1 MSQPMDSYDAF
12 LSHAWGPDSHG
23 RDNHATVARVCAGL
37 QERGLTVWFDDQ
49 QMHDSIAQQMVRGID
64 AAAVMVTFLT
74 QAYCEK
80 VNSPQVNNCLRE
92 WNFAVLKCK
101 PMAAVP
107 MEDALLQPQN
117 WPGVVAAELGAHLF
131 EAKFSPSATAS
142 DAAFAQQIEKLASWI
157 KRLAPKRPDPA
168 GRDS

>member
-12 LSHAWGPDSHG
+12 LSHAWGPDTHE

-37 QERGLTVWFDDQ
+37 QARGLTVWFDAQ
-49 QMHDSIAQQMVRGID
+49 QMHDSIAQQMVQGID

-80 VNSPQVNNCLRE
+80 VNASQVNNCQRE
-92 WNFAVLKCK
+92 WDYAVLKRK

-117 WPGVVAAELGAHLF
+117 WPGVVAAELGDRLF
-131 EAKFSPSATAS
+131 EASFAPSASAS
-142 DAAFAQQIEKLASWI
+142 DAAFAQQIEKLAAWI
-157 KRLAPKRPDPA
+157 KRLAPKRPEPV
-168 GRDS
+168 GRDF